1 MELDAIDLTGRYDNH
16 IHCCPHINAR
26 SLNLYDAVQDAEKE
40 KMMAIGLM
48 DNFSVTSGYASL
60 INSVCRIL
68 R

>member
-40 KMMAIGLM
+40 KMMAI
-48 DNFSVTSGYASL
+48 
-60 INSVCRIL
+60 
-68 R
+68 